1 MLGFICFGI
10 FAQLI
15 FAVLSLKGLFLMLR
29 VIAKIGLIKLHRRKG
44 SDQCGPDFIP
54 SRLGRVSLLLI
65 FIYSVAMGLYGV
77 QQAWKPPNVVRANF
91 TLPRFPSAMNGLRV
105 LQIADI
111 HLGETVGRKT
121 VQNIVNMAQDL
132 QPGNNNRTLRVYSHL
147 PFIRCELLIVF
158 VEQGFTVTVM

>member
-1 MLGFICFGI
+1 
-10 FAQLI
+10 
-15 FAVLSLKGLFLMLR
+15 MLR
-29 VIAKIGLIKLHRRKG
+29 VIARIGLIKLHRRKG

-77 QQAWKPPNVVRANF
+77 QQAWKPPNVVRVNF

-121 VQNIVNMAQDL
+121 VQNIFRIAQDL
-132 QPGNNNRTLRVYSHL
+132 QPGNNSPISLLRAHSHL
-147 PFIRCELLIVF
+147 RFVKACLQITFPCPCPPPSKFINMPMETDR
-158 VEQGFTVTVM
+158 